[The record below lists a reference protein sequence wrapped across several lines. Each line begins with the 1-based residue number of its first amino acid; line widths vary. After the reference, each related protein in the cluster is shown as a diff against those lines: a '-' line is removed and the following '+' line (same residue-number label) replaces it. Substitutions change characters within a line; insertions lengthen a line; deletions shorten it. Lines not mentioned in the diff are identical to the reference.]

1 MERRQTWIAT
11 AAVMVTVILSAIGAT
26 WVIGRNTAT
35 REDVTQLRNEVSQLR
50 NEIKA
55 EIMAGR
61 ESADAQMQELRGY
74 IVQHL
79 DQHGRDGE

>member
-1 MERRQTWIAT
+1 
-11 AAVMVTVILSAIGAT
+11 MVTVILSAIGAT

-35 REDVTQLRNEVSQLR
+35 REDVTQLRNEVTQVR

-79 DQHGRDGE
+79 KQHDRDGERR

>member
-1 MERRQTWIAT
+1 
-11 AAVMVTVILSAIGAT
+11 MVTVILSAIGAT

-35 REDVTQLRNEVSQLR
+35 REDVTQLRDEVTQLR

-55 EIMAGR
+55 EITAGR

-79 DQHGRDGE
+79 EPHRPEGERR

>member
-1 MERRQTWIAT
+1 
-11 AAVMVTVILSAIGAT
+11 MVTMILSAIGAT
-26 WVIGRNTAT
+26 WVSGQNIGDMAT
-35 REDVTQLRNEVSQLR
+35 REDVTQLRNEIMAGREDMTQLR

-55 EIMAGR
+55 KIMAGR

-79 DQHGRDGE
+79 EQHGRDGE